1 MILRC
6 DKDDELMEMTDEDS
20 RQEWSEITYCCP
32 GCSSIKVHRKKFDQ
46 NGLIILDEVKVWD
59 GQ

>member
-20 RQEWSEITYCCP
+20 RQEWSEITYCCS
-32 GCSSIKVHRKKFDQ
+32 GCAKTKVHRQEYNQKSLTKMD
-46 NGLIILDEVKVWD
+46 
-59 GQ
+59 